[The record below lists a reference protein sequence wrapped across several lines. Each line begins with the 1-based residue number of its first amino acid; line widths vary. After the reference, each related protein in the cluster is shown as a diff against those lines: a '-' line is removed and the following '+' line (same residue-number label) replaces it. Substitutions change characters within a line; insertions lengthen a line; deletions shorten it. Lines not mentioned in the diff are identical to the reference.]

1 MITLHFWGKPL
12 KVKTFLRTIYLKVP
26 LLGHFFGTLF
36 GTLYLKVKTSLR
48 KINLKVLY
56 CFCWQYYS
64 PPLIFLWHFIGH
76 FLDLFEK
83 DKFEGYCPFFLLP
96 AGLFSSVNLRYD
108 PITFYIWRI
117 CSTSKIDDDNTHFC
131 FRKPI
136 FRCVPSLSWDMT
148 PLHLIFEGSVPPPP

>member
-1 MITLHFWGKPL
+1 MYTVQGLTFRCANMIILHFWGKPL
-12 KVKTFLRTIYLKVP
+12 KVKTSLRTIYLKV
-26 LLGHFFGTLF
+26 LAL
-36 GTLYLKVKTSLR
+36 LR
-48 KINLKVLY
+48 KAFWDTLSKGETLS
-56 CFCWQYYS
+56 Q
-64 PPLIFLWHFIGH
+64 
-76 FLDLFEK
+76 K

-117 CSTSKIDDDNTHFC
+117 SSTSKIDDDNTHFC

-136 FRCVPSLSWDMT
+136 FRCVPSLSWDVT